1 MKNTH
6 RLSQQGL
13 KKVDAK
19 TALELKA
26 TFKQEITD
34 PNYLV
39 THGYFIGKTLLMKML
54 LENEDAAGIV
64 VSFGMNKA
72 IKKDGQLQLVIE
84 FASGISKDDEPLIM
98 NKLPKYA
105 TTASGGDG
113 GPDDGALPMIKPK
126 PPTAA

>member
-19 TALELKA
+19 TALQLK
-26 TFKQEITD
+26 TIFKEEITD
-34 PNYLV
+34 PNSLV
-39 THGYFIGKTLLMKML
+39 TQGYFIGKTLLVKML

-72 IKKDGQLQLVIE
+72 IKKSGQLQLVIE
-84 FASGISKDDEPLIM
+84 FASGISKDDEPQIM

-105 TTASGGDG
+105 TTATAGDG
-113 GPDDGALPMIKPK
+113 GPDGVLPMIKPK
-126 PPTAA
+126 PPTA

>member
-19 TALELKA
+19 TALQLK
-26 TFKQEITD
+26 TIFKEEITD
-34 PNYLV
+34 PNFLV

-54 LENEDAAGIV
+54 LENEDAAGII

-72 IKKDGQLQLVIE
+72 LKKSGQLQLVIE
-84 FASGISKDDEPLIM
+84 LASGTSKDDEPEIM

-105 TTASGGDG
+105 TTATGGDG
-113 GPDDGALPMIKPK
+113 GPDGVLPMIKPK
-126 PPTAA
+126 PPQS

>member
-26 TFKQEITD
+26 IFKQEIID

-64 VSFGMNKA
+64 ISFGMNKS
-72 IKKDGQLQLVIE
+72 IKNDGQLQLVIE
-84 FASGISKDDEPLIM
+84 PASGISKDDEPEIM

-105 TTASGGDG
+105 TTATAGDG
-113 GPDDGALPMIKPK
+113 GPDGVLPMIKPK
-126 PPTAA
+126 PPM